1 MNIIIVGAG
10 EVGLHMAEKL
20 SSQLRHDICVIEQ
33 SSSRSNELSERLDIR
48 VLTANGTSVLVLEE
62 ANINECDLFMA
73 VTSDQNT
80 NLVAAS
86 LAKSLGAPKTIARV
100 HGSMQREEWLF
111 DFKKHFNIDYLFSSE
126 RLSAVELAKY
136 VRSPDALFV
145 EELARGQIEI
155 QQITVSASSDA
166 VGKPLRELDL
176 PPRLLIGMVKR
187 EGKTHIPHGDFAVER
202 GDLITMLGGPN
213 RIKKAR
219 SIFHKDS
226 SDGKQTGVIFG
237 GNEYGAALAG
247 MLEAAGMEVRVF
259 EKDRKVCEGL
269 AAILPEITIL
279 NADATALE
287 ILKEERVGDAD
298 FFVAVT
304 PDDEDNVMS
313 CLQAKGLGTRHC
325 LTIIHRGDYARIVR
339 SSRENLGL
347 LGAVSP
353 REATGRDLMR
363 FVTADKYHLV
373 RKLDGDTELI
383 EVPVREK
390 SRVCGKKV
398 ADAKF
403 PPGAVLVAQVR
414 GIQGHVPAAGDV
426 LESGDTIY
434 AIVAPEA
441 KKEFIRLLQK

>member
-10 EVGLHMAEKL
+10 EVGQHLAEKL
-20 SSQLRHDICVIEQ
+20 SSQLRHDIVVIEQ
-33 SSSRSNELSERLDIR
+33 NPARTEQLSEQFDIR
-48 VLTANGTSVLVLEE
+48 TLCANGTSLVVLEE
-62 ANINECDLFMA
+62 ANIAECDLFMA

-80 NLVAAS
+80 NIVASS
-86 LAKSLGAPKTIARV
+86 LAKSLGAKQTIARV

-111 DFKKHFNIDYLFSSE
+111 DFKKHFSIDYIFSSE
-126 RLSAVELAKY
+126 RLTAVELAKY

-155 QQITVSASSDA
+155 QQITVSGESE
-166 VGKPLRELDL
+166 VIGKALRDLGL
-176 PPRLLIGMVKR
+176 PPRVLLGMVKR
-187 EGKTHIPHGDFAVER
+187 GGKVYIPRGDFTIEQ
-202 GDLITMLGGPN
+202 GDKVTLLGGPN

-219 SIFHKDS
+219 HIFHHEK
-226 SDGKQTGVIFG
+226 SDGRRTGVIFG

-247 MLEAAGMEVRVF
+247 MLEASGMEVRVF
-259 EKDRKVCEGL
+259 EKDEQMARNL
-269 AAILPEITIL
+269 ATILPEITIL
-279 NADATALE
+279 NSDATVLE

-313 CLQAKGLGTRHC
+313 CLQAKSLGARHC
-325 LTIIHRGDYARIVR
+325 LTLIHRGDYARIVR

-353 REATGRDLMR
+353 REATSRDLMR
-363 FVTADKYHLV
+363 FVTSDKYHLI
-373 RKLDGDTELI
+373 RKLDGGNELI

-390 SRVCGKKV
+390 SRVAGKQLRE
-398 ADAKF
+398 ANF
-403 PPGAVLVAQVR
+403 PPGIVLVAQVR
-414 GIQGHVPAAGDV
+414 GIQGHVPAADDV
-426 LESGDTIY
+426 LEPGDTVY

-441 KKEFIRLLQK
+441 KRKFIRLLQK